1 MIRFLSRIH
10 RRKISLILPGLL
22 LLAGIPTVQA
32 APTLHG
38 LSPDT
43 GISLLGDVSRKK
55 RGPMKLGRI
64 GGKRVLVNAGCGG
77 CGFQTTV
84 HDNAFRFLALHQNS
98 DGSWNHRH
106 PNCLC
111 PRPRLNMNK
120 WAPLQETETVA
131 TKEKVSKLVSR
142 FQEESIEA
150 REEAASELK
159 KLGLKAIPGLL
170 RGIKNGDAETSAR
183 CRSLVQEVQSIPE
196 MDYTPL
202 ALLAYLGSGNTHRDG
217 PNKEEVTAGMKH
229 LILNQSVEGRVGG
242 KRDLN
247 HIIGTIAICEDFRRT
262 KTASIQPRTEKA
274 VAYLGNI
281 WARTPRMIAWKGL
294 ALRSAT
300 LAGIEWRESWLK
312 ELEAVPLTG
321 KDPWSWV
328 AKRVIKM
335 IRGEKITLDE
345 TSPIFT
351 TRMDKIDP
359 ELLYLINVLVYRYH
373 PRGKSFSDW
382 KTRLKGELK
391 REENK
396 DQKKCNFGSWRGET
410 YNNRLQRTIFRV
422 MTLHLYY
429 RFANTLARN
438 K

>member
-1 MIRFLSRIH
+1 MICFLSRIP
-10 RRKISLILPGLL
+10 RRKISLILPGFLL
-22 LLAGIPTVQA
+22 LTGISTLQA
-32 APTLHG
+32 NPV
-38 LSPDT
+38 T

-55 RGPMKLGRI
+55 KAPVKI
-64 GGKRVLVNAGCGG
+64 AKVGGKRVLIKTGCGG
-77 CGFQTTV
+77 CGFQTII
-84 HDNAFRFLALHQNS
+84 DQNAFRFLALHQNS
-98 DGSWNHRH
+98 NGSWKDRH

-111 PRPRLNMNK
+111 PLPRLNLNK

-159 KLGLKAIPGLL
+159 KIGLNAIPGLL
-170 RGIKNGDAETSAR
+170 RGIKKGDGETSAR
-183 CRSLVQEVQSIPE
+183 CRSLVQGIQTIRE
-196 MDYTPL
+196 MDSTPL
-202 ALLAYLGSGNTHRDG
+202 ALLAYLGSGNTHREG
-217 PNKEEVTAGMKH
+217 PNKEEVRAGMKY

-300 LAGIEWRESWLK
+300 LAGIEWRKSWLK

-351 TRMDKIDP
+351 TRMDEIDP
-359 ELLYLINVLVYRYH
+359 ELLYLINVIVYRYH
-373 PRGKSFSDW
+373 PSEKSFSDW

-396 DQKKCNFGSWRGET
+396 DQKECRFGSWKGET
-410 YNNRLQRTIFRV
+410 HGKRLIKTIFRV

-429 RFANTLARN
+429 RYSKTLVSE